1 MRERA
6 VQHAQKKH
14 EHRAKGN
21 NEEACATDAA
31 GEGGAAFTKTAGVT
45 STDEDKSASLRGRE
59 EKSSSSAGSGTG
71 TDTTRAEEKEPLQAV
86 GARDSSTAESSG
98 SSAGAKMAMSDKS
111 TDSSS
116 KGSSSPINAHSH
128 RDGGSSKAVQRV
140 GGTLNQPLESAR
152 RSSAEATMTMS
163 DRGASSS
170 SSLSSVARPHHL
182 PTLDTPLSK
191 RLDEIRRTM
200 GNGVRSLQLLIS

>member
-14 EHRAKGN
+14 EHRIEGN

-31 GEGGAAFTKTAGVT
+31 GEGAAAFTKTAGV
-45 STDEDKSASLRGRE
+45 SATDEDKGASLRGTE
-59 EKSSSSAGSGTG
+59 QKSSSSAGSGTG
-71 TDTTRAEEKEPLQAV
+71 TDTGRAEEKEPLQAGV
-86 GARDSSTAESSG
+86 ARDSSTAESSG

-116 KGSSSPINAHSH
+116 KGSSSPIHSQ

-140 GGTLNQPLESAR
+140 AGTMNQPLESAR
-152 RSSAEATMTMS
+152 RTGADATMTMV

-200 GNGVRSLQLLIS
+200 GDGVRFLQLLIS

>member
-14 EHRAKGN
+14 EHRVEGT
-21 NEEACATDAA
+21 NEEACATDA
-31 GEGGAAFTKTAGVT
+31 GECVVAFTKTAGVT
-45 STDEDKSASLRGRE
+45 ATDEDKSASLRSRE
-59 EKSSSSAGSGTG
+59 TKSSSSAGSGTG
-71 TDTTRAEEKEPLQAV
+71 TGTGRAEEKEPLQAG

-98 SSAGAKMAMSDKS
+98 SSTGAKMAMSDKS
-111 TDSSS
+111 TDNTS
-116 KGSSSPINAHSH
+116 KGSSSPIHTQ

-140 GGTLNQPLESAR
+140 AGTLNQPLESAR
-152 RSSAEATMTMS
+152 RSSADATITVS

-200 GNGVRSLQLLIS
+200 GDGVNFLQLLIS